1 MPRPRKLR
9 FVRTHPEV
17 TAFVPHGVPLQGRGT
32 AVLPIEG
39 LEAIKLNDVEGLDQE
54 RAAQVMNVSRQTF
67 GRTLAEARA
76 IVADALVSGKVLKI
90 EGSHFN
96 IPGARAGRRRR
107 RGRR

>member
-1 MPRPRKLR
+1 MSRIVAAIPNVCEGRDEAFIEQLR
-9 FVRTHPEV
+9 
-17 TAFVPHGVPLQGRGT
+17 A
-32 AVLPIEG
+32 
-39 LEAIKLNDVEGLDQE
+39 KLNDVEGLDQE

-90 EGSHFN
+90 EGGHFN